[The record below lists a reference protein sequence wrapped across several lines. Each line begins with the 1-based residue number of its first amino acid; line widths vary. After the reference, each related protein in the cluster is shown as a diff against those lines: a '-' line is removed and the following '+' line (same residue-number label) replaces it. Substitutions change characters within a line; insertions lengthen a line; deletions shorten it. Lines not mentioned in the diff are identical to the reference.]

1 MKKVHLTTDPFTID
15 NGLLTPTL
23 KIRRYVFSFF
33 DTGASGL
40 TDRRIGGTYTASTK
54 QSSTPC
60 TPKMIRV
67 HPSSEVVV
75 FRFLFFFHSL
85 GRKVGKGIS
94 LGIYTTTQLR
104 GDVFFFQ
111 STALSCWLGQTP
123 NQQYIL
129 LSNRHCNKTGD
140 RRSQRHQRINE
151 STKAMSDMKKR

>member
-104 GDVFFFQ
+104 GDVFFFNPLLFLVGWDKHQ
-111 STALSCWLGQTP
+111 TSNIFYYQTDTVTKLG
-123 NQQYIL
+123 IDG
-129 LSNRHCNKTGD
+129 HKG
-140 RRSQRHQRINE
+140 INE
-151 STKAMSDMKKR
+151 STNPQKQ